1 MKIQTLKN
9 NSKFIYVLYYRDFF
23 NKFELKTNT
32 HIILEK
38 RLSNYND
45 MDNILSE
52 QEHLKISGNAKH
64 HKESF
69 WEKGSAINPVTF

>member
-1 MKIQTLKN
+1 
-9 NSKFIYVLYYRDFF
+9 
-23 NKFELKTNT
+23 
-32 HIILEK
+32 
-38 RLSNYND
+38 

-64 HKESF
+64 HNEAF